1 MLTYVW
7 IFVIIVLAVST
18 LIFFRQKRLGTVRKS
33 PELVPLERSIFT
45 LQLGDIVEYL
55 GEDWVVQGKLVY
67 DDDGYQWQEYLLQDG
82 DRIRWLAVE
91 EDDQVQVSWLT
102 PTDDLE
108 ITGTPP
114 KQLQFGGDDYR
125 CIESGEATM
134 SRQGMTLNRNNTR
147 CQYFDYRGPG
157 NQVISI
163 EDWDGDIEVTI
174 GTIIRPSELL
184 LLPGDGQRVYE

>member
-1 MLTYVW
+1 MLTYFW
-7 IFVIIVLAVST
+7 ILVIVILAISTIVFVRQRQLAS
-18 LIFFRQKRLGTVRKS
+18 VRKS
-33 PELVPLERSIFT
+33 PQIVPLERSIFT
-45 LQLGDIVEYL
+45 LQIGDIVEYM

-82 DRIRWLAVE
+82 DRIRWLAIE

-114 KQLQFGGDDYR
+114 KQLQFEGNDYR

-134 SRQGMTLNRNNTR
+134 SRQGMTLNRTAKR
-147 CQYFDYRGPG
+147 CRYSDYRGSG

-163 EDWDGDIEVTI
+163 EDWDGDIEVTV
-174 GTIIRPSELL
+174 GTIIRPSELM
-184 LLPGDGQRVYE
+184 LLPGDGQRVYD

>member
-1 MLTYVW
+1 MLTYFW
-7 IFVIIVLAVST
+7 IFVILALGIAAFFIV
-18 LIFFRQKRLGTVRKS
+18 RQKRLATVGKFS
-33 PELVPLERSIFT
+33 QIVPLERSIFT
-45 LQLGDIVEYL
+45 LQIGDIVEYM
-55 GEDWVVQGKLVY
+55 GEDWVVQGKLMY
-67 DDDGYQWQEYLLQDG
+67 DDNGYQWQEYLLQDG

-91 EDDQVQVSWLT
+91 EDDQVQVSWLI

-114 KQLQFGGDDYR
+114 KQLQFAGDDYR

-134 SRQGMTLNRNNTR
+134 SRQGMTLNRNNKR

-157 NQVISI
+157 NQVMSI
-163 EDWDGDIEVTI
+163 ENWDGDIEVTV